1 MKSDEL
7 IKFLENKY
15 EYDGQEMN
23 VDKTDGTSEKV
34 RIIAGSV
41 SSSAGSPF
49 YNLSKRSLPDGNE
62 VKNKRLFI
70 FCGESE
76 EEKDKKSGKSLGND
90 AKKHIKK
97 AIASSGY
104 NKDDYIVSLELI
116 SSFERDK
123 TLTFRSMDFDGL
135 MKYAKDHY
143 DVGIYRK
150 RVDGTPVYNLVM
162 IRVKENDLEVRKY
175 MDAYLAS
182 SDIGTYRDVKY
193 TIAQFSAPQNV
204 NTSPVND
211 SDWPH
216 NLLIFGAPGTG
227 KSHSIDDKIKNL
239 GWGQNMKRV
248 TFYEDYSYEKFVG
261 AYIPYMGPKK
271 SEINGKFGN
280 GTAENKVEIQYNQDK
295 SIEYRFVPGI
305 FLQMVVDAWFDSN
318 SSERVN
324 YVLVIEEINR
334 ANAASVF
341 GDFFQLLDRD
351 ENGISKY
358 TIALSD
364 DMRQWIKGYVNSKA
378 GDKAISGDDLSRLNG
393 WVESWLDNFKLPGN
407 LYIWATM
414 NSADQGVYPMDAAFK
429 RRWSYIYKT
438 TQSVSNRG
446 IIVKWK
452 REDGGTNDYE
462 LPCDVLKTIIN
473 ELMEKS
479 GNIEEDR
486 FVGPWY
492 FNSTEIN
499 QISRFTLATGLER
512 ADGGLAD
519 PITNKLF
526 QYLRQDVFRNNPDA
540 IFCKEY
546 LTMSKI
552 RQAMVDGKGINE
564 ILNIDR
570 LGKDFKVDGK
580 SIADILKSEPDIVVN
595 WKKEEERKSYKIPWT
610 ALQTAINKLM
620 EKGENIESNKH
631 LDTWY
636 FLPSEITCIESFTN
650 ADKSTR
656 ENLPDLLSTKLFKHL
671 LDDVFKDNIDAF
683 FCEGYRDLEKISK
696 GMIDGVGL
704 NEILIIDDESEKLII
719 EKWS

>member
-1 MKSDEL
+1 
-7 IKFLENKY
+7 
-15 EYDGQEMN
+15 
-23 VDKTDGTSEKV
+23 
-34 RIIAGSV
+34 
-41 SSSAGSPF
+41 
-49 YNLSKRSLPDGNE
+49 
-62 VKNKRLFI
+62 
-70 FCGESE
+70 
-76 EEKDKKSGKSLGND
+76 
-90 AKKHIKK
+90 
-97 AIASSGY
+97 
-104 NKDDYIVSLELI
+104 
-116 SSFERDK
+116 
-123 TLTFRSMDFDGL
+123 
-135 MKYAKDHY
+135 
-143 DVGIYRK
+143 
-150 RVDGTPVYNLVM
+150 
-162 IRVKENDLEVRKY
+162 
-175 MDAYLAS
+175 
-182 SDIGTYRDVKY
+182 
-193 TIAQFSAPQNV
+193 
-204 NTSPVND
+204 
-211 SDWPH
+211 
-216 NLLIFGAPGTG
+216 
-227 KSHSIDDKIKNL
+227 
-239 GWGQNMKRV
+239 
-248 TFYEDYSYEKFVG
+248 
-261 AYIPYMGPKK
+261 
-271 SEINGKFGN
+271 
-280 GTAENKVEIQYNQDK
+280 
-295 SIEYRFVPGI
+295 
-305 FLQMVVDAWFDSN
+305 
-318 SSERVN
+318 
-324 YVLVIEEINR
+324 
-334 ANAASVF
+334 
-341 GDFFQLLDRD
+341 
-351 ENGISKY
+351 
-358 TIALSD
+358 
-364 DMRQWIKGYVNSKA
+364 MRQWIKGYVNSKA

-473 ELMEKS
+473 ELMEKN

-499 QISRFTLATGLER
+499 QISRFTLASNSER
-512 ADGGLAD
+512 AIGGLAD

-595 WKKEEERKSYKIPWT
+595 WKKEEERKSYKILWT
-610 ALQTAINKLM
+610 ALQTAINKHM

-636 FLPSEITCIESFTN
+636 FLPSEIMCIESFTN

-656 ENLPDLLSTKLFKHL
+656 ENLPDLLSTKLFKYL
-671 LDDVFKDNIDAF
+671 LDDVFKDNIDAI

-704 NEILIIDDESEKLII
+704 NEILEIDDESEKLII
-719 EKWS
+719 EKMELYKPDASVGDNPNATASAQSSSAEMMDSGDQ